1 MKLVDWAKNSFI
13 AGLVVLA
20 PLIITILA
28 LQILSRW
35 ILRLVNPV
43 VRETRLISLLANVE
57 LLAQIVAGVAIALVV
72 VLLGAMANWSV
83 GRRLFGTADRA
94 VNLIPLAGAIYGA
107 VRGVANSMAG
117 GGTDFERVVLVEFPA
132 DDVYQIGFVTSR
144 TPVRA
149 AQPITDGDAYN
160 VYVPGSP
167 NPTAGRLLL
176 IPEEQLIEVDLSVR
190 EGLSIVVTTGA
201 SSENGTDQLPDAL
214 PTEIEAAGT

>member
-1 MKLVDWAKNSFI
+1 MNPFDWVKNSFI
-13 AGLVVLA
+13 AGLIVVA
-20 PLIITILA
+20 PLIVTVLA

-35 ILRLVNPV
+35 VLRIVDPV
-43 VRETRLISLLANVE
+43 VRETRLVSLMANVE
-57 LLAQIVAGVAIALVV
+57 LLAQIVAGLGIALVIV
-72 VLLGAMANWSV
+72 VLGAMANWSV
-83 GRRLFGTADRA
+83 GRRVFGTADRA

-117 GGTDFERVVLVEFPA
+117 GGTDFDRVVLVEFPA
-132 DDVYQIGFVTSR
+132 EDVYQIGFVTSP

-149 AQPITDGDAYN
+149 SKPFTEGEAYN

-176 IPEEQLIEVDLSVR
+176 IPEEQMLEVDLTVR

-201 SSENGTDQLPDAL
+201 SGEEAEARLPDAL
-214 PTEIEAAGT
+214 PTEIEQQQV